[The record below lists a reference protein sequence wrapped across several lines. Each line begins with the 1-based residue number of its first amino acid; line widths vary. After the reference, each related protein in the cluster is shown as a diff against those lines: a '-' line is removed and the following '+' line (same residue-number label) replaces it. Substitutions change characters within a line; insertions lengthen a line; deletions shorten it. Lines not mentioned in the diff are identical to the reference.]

1 MEFEVLYRMSML
13 MGFLLAGFLA
23 LLIGVLIFAL
33 HSWAKASIREL
44 ERLIDDLETTEE
56 GSGHEE

>member
-33 HSWAKASIREL
+33 HSWAKSSIREL